1 MKLRMLSLL
10 FAVAIITSCT
20 TTRTSTSDN
29 AAYAGLPSTIRL
41 DFERHY
47 PDATNVTW
55 TNYDGSTIPIDWEL
69 TDWTVLGTD
78 DYVVRF
84 DMGSDNYYAWYD
96 ADGTWIGSA
105 YAMNSTAI
113 LPSAVRTTLNSQYKD
128 YTIESIQKETW
139 KDKTAYELKLASGD
153 SRVKLL
159 IDSNGTIL
167 KQKDK

>member
-1 MKLRMLSLL
+1 MKLRFLSLL
-10 FAVAIITSCT
+10 AAAAIITSCT

-29 AAYAGLPSTIRL
+29 AAYADMPAAIRL

-55 TNYDGSTIPIDWEL
+55 SNYDAIAVPIDWEL
-69 TDWTVLGTD
+69 TDWAVLD
-78 DYVVRF
+78 NNDYVVRF

-105 YAMNSTAI
+105 YAVSNTAL

-128 YTIESIQKETW
+128 YTIESIQKESW
-139 KDKTAYELKLASGD
+139 KDKTAYEFKLVNGE

-159 IDSNGTIL
+159 IDANGTIL

>member
-1 MKLRMLSLL
+1 MKLRILSLL
-10 FAVAIITSCT
+10 AAAAIITSCST
-20 TTRTSTSDN
+20 TKTSTSEN
-29 AAYAGLPSTIRL
+29 AAYAGMPSTIRL

-47 PDATNVTW
+47 PDATNVAW
-55 TNYDGSTIPIDWEL
+55 TNFDAAAVPIDWEL
-69 TDWTVLGTD
+69 TDWAVLDND

-96 ADGTWIGSA
+96 ANGTWIGSA
-105 YAMNSTAI
+105 YAVSNTSL
-113 LPSAVRTTLNSQYKD
+113 LPSAVTTTLNSQYKD
-128 YTIESIQKETW
+128 YTIESIQKESW
-139 KDKTAYELKLASGD
+139 KDKTAYELKLANGD

>member
-1 MKLRMLSLL
+1 MKVQILSLL
-10 FAVAIITSCT
+10 LSAAIITSCT
-20 TTRTSTSDN
+20 TTRTSTSEN
-29 AAYAGLPSTIRL
+29 AAYAGMPAAIRM

-55 TNYDGSTIPIDWEL
+55 TNYDGSTVPIDWEL
-69 TDWTVLGTD
+69 TDWTVAGTD

-84 DMGSDNYYAWYD
+84 DMGSDNYYAFYD

-105 YAMNSTAI
+105 YAMSSTSI
-113 LPSAVRTTLNSQYKD
+113 LPSAVTTTLNNQYKG

-139 KDKTAYELKLASGD
+139 KDKTAFELKLVNGE

-159 IDSNGTIL
+159 VDSNGTVL
-167 KQKDK
+167 KSKDK

>member
-1 MKLRMLSLL
+1 MKLRILSLL
-10 FAVAIITSCT
+10 AAAAIITSCT

-29 AAYAGLPSTIRL
+29 AAYAGMPASIRM

-55 TNYDGSTIPIDWEL
+55 ATYDGSVLPIDWEL

-105 YAMNSTAI
+105 YTLSNTAI
-113 LPSAVRTTLNSQYKD
+113 LPSAVSTTLNNQYKG

-139 KDKTAYELKLASGD
+139 KDKTAYELKLVSGE

-159 IDSNGTIL
+159 VDANGTIL
-167 KQKDK
+167 KTKDK